1 MKIKVFVSESAKT
14 SPDAKKRIASKR
26 VINKK
31 RVEALRTRTMS
42 PRAKAQAD
50 AKTKTAVAAA
60 LKAYND
66 TIKKQAKLVAMKQKL
81 RAKIGPKFT
90 RAQYNE
96 KAREISEAIAALV
109 GERKG
114 ITDALKFKSLSL
126 PAAKKLKLSDITV
139 KAVPAK
145 SKELI
150 KPGKQAKAAVEDKAA
165 PEATKQ
171 DKDTLK
177 AMIAGKEVPIKHKNS
192 VLKLMK
198 AIMGKAVKINFGTL
212 KAFSKKLREAGKAR
226 AALKADPKTAIKEAA
241 TAKAR
246 KKTIANKK

>member
-1 MKIKVFVSESAKT
+1 MKIKVFVSESAGPSKAQKT
-14 SPDAKKRIASKR
+14 KMRSGMVKGGIKPKAKRKVHPR
-26 VINKK
+26 VQ
-31 RVEALRTRTMS
+31 
-42 PRAKAQAD
+42 AQAD
-50 AKTKTAVAAA
+50 AKTKAVVAAA

-81 RAKIGPKFT
+81 REKIGPKFT

-96 KAREISEAIAALV
+96 KAREIAEAIAALV

-114 ITDALKFKSLSL
+114 IVDALKFKKLSL
-126 PAAKKLKLSDITV
+126 PADKKLKLSDVTV
-139 KAVPAK
+139 KSVPSK
-145 SKELI
+145 SSILT
-150 KPGKQAKAAVEDKAA
+150 KPGKAAKAAAENKAA

-192 VLKLMK
+192 LIKLMRS
-198 AIMGKAVKINFGTL
+198 IMGKAVKINFGTL

-226 AALKADPKTAIKEAA
+226 AALKADPKTTIKDAA
-241 TAKAR
+241 ASKAR
-246 KKTIANKK
+246 KKTIANKI